1 MSDGCSWRS
10 RADERRAV
18 WIVLVC
24 ACLLASCRQAGDAP
38 ASTQSEA
45 LKHTWVLLQRAHD
58 EVGPR
63 SPELREAGILVTRG
77 LEETRDDPLE
87 HNRWLEA
94 QWFYYLLNDDHAR
107 ARDAIAAAREEA
119 IAAQAG
125 PDRIADLTCTLSYS
139 LILLG
144 EVAQAK
150 EYLRTTLGLA
160 SGMRNRVVLGDL
172 YFSLGDAYR
181 KTGERLIA
189 RRYFEAAQ
197 ELDRTA
203 EDESLPRMSELK
215 LGSLAHDAGAYQE
228 AAIRHGRALAGYRR
242 DGTYRELVTQIE
254 LARDHAALHNFQ
266 LAEQYATAAL
276 NDRRALLEQQL
287 DAKILLLRITN
298 DRRATGEKT
307 PGLMR
312 RAAALVGE
320 IESTIGAAA
329 DKLDSEL
336 AHPTRQVQFHEQA
349 IRHYALD
356 GQLDKVHKHGAE
368 AIDLVNRVAAGL
380 RTTNDDSL
388 AWLSNAQPT
397 LNEYVNAVYRLN
409 PKQPKQVFAVLETY
423 YGQPVAPRAL
433 EKQAGAAFDRYRDA
447 QQKVID
453 ATAELERLQA
463 FDDRDARNR
472 IEQLGLERLLFD
484 SYLTRDAY
492 LALRATEATPAPVEK
507 LDFAAYHPPSL
518 PASDVLIRYFVQEQV
533 SFGVVLGRGVMDSF
547 ELPKRSR
554 VSKLIEDARQVIE
567 SPVESR
573 FDRTPLLALAKELL
587 PPAML
592 ARYGDAK
599 RLIVVTDD
607 AMQPVPFAAID
618 IAAPQQPYSPL
629 GARFEIVRTK
639 SATRYY
645 ADAPTLTLPRERGRT
660 DIAIFAN
667 PLFNVQPI
675 SGVRLDRR
683 PIRQWAEGLPSLP
696 NAQAEAEQ
704 IAYTFRKLAVKSYL
718 GEEATNAALLSPE
731 VRAARILHIATH
743 GYVSNSSP
751 DLVGLATSPTVVD
764 GKPHAGFLGL
774 TELFTEPFASR
785 LVVISGC
792 ETMRGQDYAGWGVR
806 SFADG
811 FLTQGAGSVVGT
823 LWSVSDDATA
833 ALMASFYRELSRNN
847 GNSSLALLLARRE
860 LIESQRFN
868 HPYYWAGVVLESAN
882 RSIDQQV
889 L

>member
-1 MSDGCSWRS
+1 M
-10 RADERRAV
+10 
-18 WIVLVC
+18 LVC
-24 ACLLASCRQAGDAP
+24 ACLLASCQQAGDPP

-45 LKHTWVLLQRAHD
+45 LKHTWALLQRVHD
-58 EVGPR
+58 EVGPA
-63 SPELREAGILVTRG
+63 SPELREADVLVTRG
-77 LEETRDDPLE
+77 LAATSGNLLE

-94 QWFYYLLNDDHAR
+94 QWFYYLLKDDHQR
-107 ARDAIAAAREEA
+107 ARDAIAAARSEA
-119 IAAQAG
+119 IRVRAG
-125 PDRIADLTCTLSYS
+125 PDRIVDVTCSLAYS

-150 EYLRTTLGLA
+150 EYLREAVGLA
-160 SGMRNRVVLGDL
+160 SQRLNRVVLGDL
-172 YFSLGDAYR
+172 YFSIGDAYR
-181 KTGERLIA
+181 KTGERPIA
-189 RRYFEAAQ
+189 RRYFEAAL
-197 ELDRTA
+197 EVDRA
-203 EDESLPRMSELK
+203 AGDESQQRVSELK
-215 LGSLAHDAGAYQE
+215 LGSLAHDAGKYQE
-228 AAIRHGRALAGYRR
+228 AADRHARALDGFRR
-242 DGTYRELVTQIE
+242 EGKYRELVTEIE
-254 LARDHAALHNFQ
+254 LARDHAALHNFE
-266 LAEQYATAAL
+266 LAERYANAAL
-276 NDRRALLEQQL
+276 HDRRALLEQRL
-287 DAKILLLRITN
+287 DAKILLLRVAN
-298 DRRATGEKT
+298 DRRTAGEGA
-307 PGLMR
+307 PGLAQ

-320 IESTIGAAA
+320 INGMIGAATA
-329 DKLDSEL
+329 DAALS
-336 AHPTRQVQFHEQA
+336 HPTRQVQFHEQA

-356 GQLDKVHKHGAE
+356 GRLDQVHKHGTE

-380 RTTNDDSL
+380 RATNDDSL

-409 PKQPKQVFAVLETY
+409 PTQPKQVFAVLETY

-507 LDFAAYHPPSL
+507 LDFAAYQPPSL
-518 PASDVLIRYFVQEQV
+518 PDGDVLIRYFVQEQV

-554 VSKLIEDARQVIE
+554 VSKLIEDARQVLE

-573 FDRTPLLALAKELL
+573 SDRTPLLALAKELL

-645 ADAPTLTLPRERGRT
+645 ADAPTLTLSRERGRT
-660 DIAIFAN
+660 DVAIFAN

-683 PIRQWAEGLPSLP
+683 SIRQWAEGLPSLP
-696 NAQAEAEQ
+696 NAQQEAEQ
-704 IAYTFRKLAVKSYL
+704 IAYTFRNLAVKSYL

-743 GYVSNSSP
+743 GYVSSSSP
-751 DLVGLATSPTVVD
+751 DLVGLATSPSVVD

-792 ETMRGQDYAGWGVR
+792 ETMRGRDYAGWGVR

-833 ALMASFYRELSRNN
+833 ALMAAFYRELSRNN
-847 GNSSLALLLARRE
+847 GNSSLALLVARRE

>member
-1 MSDGCSWRS
+1 MSDGCSGRLW
-10 RADERRAV
+10 ADERRAV

-58 EVGPR
+58 EVGPG
-63 SPELREAGILVTRG
+63 SSELREAGILVTRG
-77 LEETRDDPLE
+77 LEATRGNPLE

-125 PDRIADLTCTLSYS
+125 PDRIVDLTCTLSYS

-160 SGMRNRVVLGDL
+160 SGMRDRVVLGDL

-203 EDESLPRMSELK
+203 ADESLPRMSELK

-228 AAIRHGRALAGYRR
+228 AAVRHGRALAGYRR
-242 DGTYRELVTQIE
+242 DGGYRELVTEIE

-266 LAEQYATAAL
+266 LAEQYATEAL
-276 NDRRALLEQQL
+276 HDRRALLEQQL
-287 DAKILLLRITN
+287 DAKILLLRIAN
-298 DRRATGEKT
+298 DQRAAGEKT
-307 PGLMR
+307 LGLTR
-312 RAAALVGE
+312 RAAALVSE
-320 IESTIGAAA
+320 IESTIGAATA
-329 DKLDSEL
+329 KLDSEL
-336 AHPTRQVQFHEQA
+336 AHPTGQVQFHEQA

-356 GQLDKVHKHGAE
+356 GRLDQVHKHGTE

-380 RTTNDDSL
+380 RATNDDSL

-409 PKQPKQVFAVLETY
+409 PAQPKQVFAVLETY
-423 YGQPVAPRAL
+423 YSQPIAPRAL
-433 EKQAGAAFDRYRDA
+433 AKQAGAAFDRYRDA

-507 LDFAAYHPPSL
+507 LDFAAYRPPSL
-518 PASDVLIRYFVQEQV
+518 PAGDVLIRYFVQEQV

-599 RLIVVTDD
+599 RLILVTDD

-618 IAAPQQPYSPL
+618 IAAPQQSYSPL

-645 ADAPTLTLPRERGRT
+645 AGIQSPAATAGP

-667 PLFNVQPI
+667 PLFNAQPI

-743 GYVSNSSP
+743 GYVSSSSP

-792 ETMRGQDYAGWGVR
+792 ETMRGRDYAGWGVR

-847 GNSSLALLLARRE
+847 GNSSLALLVARRE
-860 LIESQRFN
+860 LIESPGFN